1 MQDITARFP
10 QSKRIITPMIVY
22 SVIYFFLAF
31 GDSLISYI
39 SPVIIEEHVNNAL
52 VLGLIMSTSSV
63 FGIFFDFFSTRF
75 WPNARYNL
83 FLKLTFI
90 TTIGLPILFL
100 VFPKS
105 VPVFLIGMAIWG
117 AYYEFRGFASY
128 SFIQKHVTKEQH
140 TSSWATLNAFSAI
153 AYLVG
158 PLLAVLLIE
167 KSESFVLTTALGT
180 FVLALVLYIS
190 TKKQIGDKGEK
201 VIVEKEVQRSTLAH
215 IKIVFTLF
223 KSVWHLFAYT
233 FALYMIDAAF
243 WTIGIIY
250 TEELKDTDKLGGFFI
265 VAYMIPSL
273 FTAIIAPKIPK
284 TFSKKR
290 LSFIAGMLAGTTLIF
305 VALSNAVPFVLAVVL
320 LMAIFLDFSLVLNMA
335 VFEDYVSRLGK
346 FGNDMAGVNQAAV
359 SLSYIIGP
367 VLWGWAAEALG
378 YQEAFALSG
387 VLLASVCAAC
397 LAAVPRKVHMPQSE
411 LQAIK

>member
-1 MQDITARFP
+1 MKQLKGPFP
-10 QSKRIITPMIVY
+10 HTKKLLTPMLVY
-22 SVIYFFLAF
+22 SFIYFFLTF

-52 VLGLIMSTSSV
+52 ILGLIMSTSSV

-100 VFPKS
+100 TFPKS
-105 VPVFLIGMAIWG
+105 IPIFLLGMAVWG

-128 SFIQKHVTKEQH
+128 SFIQKHVTKDEH
-140 TSSWATLNAFSAI
+140 TSAWATLNAFSAI

-158 PLLAVLLIE
+158 PLLAVQLID
-167 KSESFVLTTALGT
+167 KSENLVLATALGT
-180 FVLALVLYIS
+180 FLLALVLYLATRS
-190 TKKQIGDKGEK
+190 HMGDKVVKINEEK
-201 VIVEKEVQRSTLAH
+201 LPHRSTLTQ
-215 IKIVFTLF
+215 IKIVFTLY

-243 WTIGIIY
+243 WTIGILY
-250 TEELKDTDKLGGFFI
+250 TEELKGSDKLGGYFI
-265 VAYMIPSL
+265 VAYMLPAV
-273 FTAIIAPKIPK
+273 FTALIAPKIPK
-284 TFSKKR
+284 SFSKKR
-290 LSFIAGMLAGTTLIF
+290 LSFISGMLAGTTLIF

-320 LMAIFLDFSLVLNMA
+320 LMAIFLDFSFVLNMA

-346 FGNDMAGVNQAAV
+346 YGNDMAGVNQAAV

-367 VLWGWAAEALG
+367 VLWGWAAHELG
-378 YQEAFALSG
+378 YQKAFALSG
-387 VLLASVCAAC
+387 ILLASVCAAC
-397 LAAVPRKVHMPQSE
+397 LAAVPRKVHMPQAE
-411 LQAIK
+411 LNSIK

>member
-1 MQDITARFP
+1 MQDAFGRYP
-10 QSKRIITPMIVY
+10 QTKKIITPMIIY

-39 SPVIIEEHVNNAL
+39 SPIIIEEYVNNAL
-52 VLGLIMSTSSV
+52 ILGLIMATSSI

-75 WPNARYNL
+75 WPNAKYSL
-83 FLKLTFI
+83 FLRLTFI

-105 VPVFLIGMAIWG
+105 IPMFLVGMAAWG

-128 SFIQKHVTKEQH
+128 SFIQKHVNKDEH
-140 TSSWATLNAFSAI
+140 TSSWATINAFSAI

-158 PLLAVLLIE
+158 PLLAVFLID
-167 KSESFVLTTALGT
+167 KSENLVLITALGT
-180 FVLALVLYIS
+180 FLLALIIYFFS
-190 TKKQIGDKGEK
+190 KTQIGGRGEK
-201 VIVEKEVQRSTLAH
+201 PNNEIVSRRSTLAQ

-243 WTIGIIY
+243 WSIGILY
-250 TEELKDTDKLGGFFI
+250 TEELKNSDTMGGLFI
-265 VAYMIPSL
+265 VAYMVPSL
-273 FTAIIAPKIPK
+273 FMVIIAPKIPK
-284 TFSKKR
+284 TLSKKR
-290 LSFIAGMLAGTTLIF
+290 LSFIAGILAGTTLIF
-305 VALSNAVPFVLAVVL
+305 VAISNNVSVVLAIVL
-320 LMAIFLDFSLVLNMA
+320 LMAIFLDFSFVLNMA
-335 VFEDYVSRLGK
+335 VFEDYVARLGK
-346 FGNDMAGVNQAAV
+346 FGNDMAGVSQAAI
-359 SLSYIIGP
+359 SLAYIVGP

-378 YQEAFALSG
+378 YQKAFALSG

-397 LAAVPRKVHMPQSE
+397 LATVPRKVHMPQSQLKTLE
-411 LQAIK
+411 